1 MTSRGTRKVT
11 RRRRAARAT
20 RLIVAVA
27 SLAEARAALEQGRA
41 AGVGVTLFSPPGA
54 AAYLGVGFF
63 WALVEAARADVPGV
77 EVEAVMDCG
86 DDPGWA
92 LAALRTGF
100 KAVVLGG
107 HPGRAGVSPPSRR
120 RSARACCYS
129 GRARLQRRR
138 CRSNHRAAPAPSRR
152 HSPTSDR
159 Q

>member
-107 HPGRAGVSPPSRR
+107 HPGARR
-120 RSARACCYS
+120 RVAAIAKALGARVL
-129 GRARLQRRR
+129 LQRPRPV
-138 CRSNHRAAPAPSRR
+138 AKAPLPV
-152 HSPTSDR
+152 
-159 Q
+159 